1 MTGRDTAAQDDIEEE
16 ARFWRNYKGK
26 SRYCGLVAVEM
37 ITVLCMVLLS
47 LAWVL
52 MK

>member
-26 SRYCGLVAVEM
+26 SRYCGLVAVEV
-37 ITVLCMVLLS
+37 IAVLLIAI
-47 LAWVL
+47 LVAVAL
-52 MK
+52 